1 MPICEP
7 CEEGVIL
14 AVKVVPGASRD
25 RIVGRLGERLKVAVA
40 KPAEKGAANK
50 AVCAVLAKA
59 MGLRPSDIEIL
70 HGATH
75 PEKDIL
81 LRGLT
86 PADARCRLSLAH

>member
-1 MPICEP
+1 MPICQP

-14 AVKVVPGASRD
+14 AVKVVPGASRE

-86 PADARCRLSLAH
+86 PDDVRRRLSLAH